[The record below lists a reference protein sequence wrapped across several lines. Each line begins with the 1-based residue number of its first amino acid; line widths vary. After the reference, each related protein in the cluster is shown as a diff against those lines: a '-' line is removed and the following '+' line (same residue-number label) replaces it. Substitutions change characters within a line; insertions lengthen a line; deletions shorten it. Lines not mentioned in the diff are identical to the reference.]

1 MTLDCIK
8 LRRAVTFMKY
18 LANVV
23 SLIFLPKTWNE
34 ATFLASNLLNFS
46 ELLENELMKSVF
58 KKNLQYLFFQYCN
71 VLLLIAKILR
81 AYN

>member
-8 LRRAVTFMKY
+8 LRRAVTFKKY

-23 SLIFLPKTWNE
+23 SLIFLPKNWNK

-58 KKNLQYLFFQYCN
+58 KKNSQYLFFQYCN
-71 VLLLIAKILR
+71 VLLLIAKIFR

>member
-8 LRRAVTFMKY
+8 LRRAITFMKY

-23 SLIFLPKTWNE
+23 SLIFLPKTWNK

-46 ELLENELMKSVF
+46 ELLENELMKSAF
-58 KKNLQYLFFQYCN
+58 RKNLAIFIFPILQLFAAYCKDFKS
-71 VLLLIAKILR
+71 L
-81 AYN
+81 

>member
-8 LRRAVTFMKY
+8 LRRAVTFKKY

-23 SLIFLPKTWNE
+23 SLIFLPKNWNK

-58 KKNLQYLFFQYCN
+58 KKKLAIFVFQILQRLAAYC
-71 VLLLIAKILR
+71 KDFKSS
-81 AYN
+81 

>member
-8 LRRAVTFMKY
+8 LRHAVTFMKY

-23 SLIFLPKTWNE
+23 SLIFLPKTWIK

-46 ELLENELMKSVF
+46 ELLEYELMKSVF
-58 KKNLQYLFFQYCN
+58 KK
-71 VLLLIAKILR
+71 I
-81 AYN
+81 